1 MRVANLNGRATIV
14 TDGGLVDV
22 ERASHGQF
30 THEVDSLIS
39 RIDDLAAWLATTSPR
54 VTEEVSPEELLRS
67 PGLGPVLTAPSQI
80 FAIGVNYRAH
90 AVEMGLTPPA
100 SPMVFTKFPSSIA
113 GANAHI
119 PIPSSSTDWEA
130 ELVVV
135 VGKRGRDIAADD
147 ALSSI
152 AGYCVGQDFS
162 DRELQLRG
170 TPAQFSLG
178 KSHKNF
184 APVGPW
190 ITTRDE
196 IDDPNDLQITCDI
209 NGHRYQDST
218 TGDMLFSVAE
228 LVSYLST
235 ICELRP
241 GDLIFTGS
249 PHGVGQG
256 QHPPVFLNAGDVIET
271 SIAKLGSIRNVADQG

>member
-1 MRVANLNGRATIV
+1 MRVANLNGRANIV
-14 TDGGLVDV
+14 TNAGCVDV
-22 ERASHGQF
+22 ESASHGAF
-30 THEVDSLIS
+30 SHEVGRAIERLDEVAS
-39 RIDDLAAWLATTSPR
+39 WFEKTSPT
-54 VTEEVSPEELLRS
+54 VTETTTPEEVMRD
-67 PGLGPVLTAPSQI
+67 PRLGPAVIAPSQV

-90 AVEMGLTPPA
+90 AAEMGLTPPA
-100 SPMVFTKFPSSIA
+100 TPMVFTKFPSSITS
-113 GANAHI
+113 ANAQV
-119 PIPSSSTDWEA
+119 PIPSSTTDWEA

-135 VGKRGRDIAADD
+135 IGARGRNVSLED
-147 ALSSI
+147 ALNHV

-162 DRELQLRG
+162 DRELQMRG

-178 KSHKNF
+178 KSHQNF
-184 APVGPW
+184 APIGPW
-190 ITTRDE
+190 ITSADE
-196 IDDPNDLQITCDI
+196 IDNPNDLRITCDV

-218 TGDMLFSVAE
+218 TGDMVFSVPE

-256 QHPPVFLNAGDVIET
+256 QRPAVFLKPTDVIET
-271 SIAKLGSIRNVADQG
+271 SISGLGSLRNVACA